1 MRTLLQMYL
10 LLFSGA
16 NMKAY
21 FLPGRGCGT
30 LKQIRIVDKVA
41 DVGDHKECVLV
52 RDGGDA
58 AALEESVPG
67 TFLLKL

>member
-1 MRTLLQMYL
+1 M
-10 LLFSGA
+10 
-16 NMKAY
+16 
-21 FLPGRGCGT
+21 
-30 LKQIRIVDKVA
+30 KQIRIVDKVA
-41 DVGDHKECVLV
+41 DVGDHKECVLI